1 MTSAEIK
8 GILLENNV
16 NFKKLFYK
24 HHNYERRLDQLN
36 KRPFLSASEERE
48 KLEIKKQKLS
58 LKDKMQIHIEKY
70 REENS

>member
-16 NFKKLFYK
+16 NFKKLYEK
-24 HHNYERRLDQLN
+24 HQNYERRLDQLN
-36 KRPFLSASEERE
+36 KRPFLSAAEERE
-48 KLEIKKQKLS
+48 KLEIKKQKLN
-58 LKDKMQIHIEKY
+58 LKDKMQIQIVKY